1 MHMEVSECAGEYSAG
16 ISSES
21 ADGHNADLHGD

>member
-1 MHMEVSECAGEYSAG
+1 MRMGVSECAGEYSAG

-21 ADGHNADLHGD
+21 ADGQNTKLRG